1 MRIKHLVPK
10 VAAYL
15 IGSGLLL
22 LLLGYALSGFSIEQY
37 KTTPDHHRWY
47 NVVNLGDS
55 IFLLCFRTQMTPYF

>member
-37 KTTPDHHRWY
+37 KTTLYHHRWY
-47 NVVNLGDS
+47 NVVNLGD
-55 IFLLCFRTQMTPYF
+55 